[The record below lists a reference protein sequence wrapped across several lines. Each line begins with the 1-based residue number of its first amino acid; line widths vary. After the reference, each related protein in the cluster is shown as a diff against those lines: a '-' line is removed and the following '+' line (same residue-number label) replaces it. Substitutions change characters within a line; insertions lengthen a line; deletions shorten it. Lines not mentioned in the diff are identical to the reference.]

1 MESCPIES
9 LCAWQSLGT
18 EWTAGEWASARAG
31 RPVRKGHRLLQAN
44 LTPCFLVK
52 ICEEM
57 GRRKVYRVQKR
68 VGGWQ
73 RWSFGVHFYFPTPL
87 NKVDESVLK
96 SVGISLTVVS
106 ENKHL
111 RLDQLTRVMTSRFT
125 LNTGKVLKFTFLL
138 ISINEKFKF
147 KKVLNIVLT
156 LNLSTWCLQFLI
168 YPQTCAFNYR
178 KGVSV

>member
-1 MESCPIES
+1 M
-9 LCAWQSLGT
+9 
-18 EWTAGEWASARAG
+18 
-31 RPVRKGHRLLQAN
+31 
-44 LTPCFLVK
+44 
-52 ICEEM
+52 
-57 GRRKVYRVQKR
+57 
-68 VGGWQ
+68 
-73 RWSFGVHFYFPTPL
+73 
-87 NKVDESVLK
+87 
-96 SVGISLTVVS
+96 VS

-168 YPQTCAFNYR
+168 YHQTCAFNYR